1 MYSDEDDP
9 RSFGEASLKKIYK
22 EYLELGSIRAYVKK
36 HGVTYH
42 HARTRIMVA
51 HELFKDDSEFDSLQ
65 KRFRK
70 KPTSRPLSSKSS
82 ERIAPQNASSEV
94 IDETH
99 EGARSITGKG
109 IRTLDDLLNAAGVN
123 RDEWLVTKYIVNKWD
138 AVAKDGTTEL
148 FQVKAWLERR
158 PEFFHTKVAPVAVI
172 PRTYTKRST
181 PDQVA
186 LIIPDSQHGFRR
198 HNGKLI
204 PMHDR
209 RCVDLAIQV
218 CDFIQPDE
226 VVLLGD
232 MLDLAPWSTKYSTP
246 PDLKYTTQPSL
257 IELHWFLQSL
267 RRTGDHKMTYLEGN
281 HEIRIKKAIT
291 DKLEEAVDL
300 RPVGQESDHALLSI
314 PNLLS
319 LDEIGVDYVEPYGS
333 AYWLFDNL
341 VRCHHG
347 STVRTKGGQTVTAML
362 NSGTTSHEIVGHIH
376 RREFASRRIPAEGG
390 FKTVNAMSPGCFC
403 RIDTEISIV
412 PAFAGKPVDW
422 QHGMGIVYKYGDK
435 VSMHLI
441 PIDDGVCYVDG
452 ERFEGSDLQ
461 NEMDKLLQGQ

>member
-1 MYSDEDDP
+1 MYSDEEDP
-9 RSFGEASLKKIYK
+9 RSFNDDNLRELYA
-22 EYLELGSIRAYVKK
+22 EYLDIGSIRGFVKK

-42 HARTRIMVA
+42 FARSRIMMA
-51 HELFKDDSEFDSLQ
+51 HKLYKDDPQFKDLADECE
-65 KRFRK
+65 RRK
-70 KPTSRPLSSKSS
+70 AARQASSSKSN
-82 ERIAPQNASSEV
+82 EL
-94 IDETH
+94 IDESKDGVR
-99 EGARSITGKG
+99 ELSGRG
-109 IRTLDDLLNAAGVN
+109 IRTLDELLDAAGVSQ
-123 RDEWLVTKYIVNKWD
+123 DEWLVMKYVVNKWD

-158 PEFFHTKVAPVAVI
+158 PEFFATKVSPIKV
-172 PRTYTKRST
+172 YKRSYRPRKE

-198 HNGKLI
+198 HKGKLI

-209 RCVDLAIQV
+209 RCIDLAIQV
-218 CDFIQPDE
+218 CDFLKPDE

-232 MLDLAPWSTKYSTP
+232 MLDLAPWSTKFSTP

-257 IELHWFLQSL
+257 MELHWFLQSL
-267 RRTGDHKMTYLEGN
+267 RMSGDHAITYLEGN
-281 HEIRIKKAIT
+281 HELRIRKALT
-291 DKLEEAVDL
+291 DRLEEAVDL
-300 RPVGQESDHALLSI
+300 RPVGKESEHSLLSI

-319 LDEIGVDYVEPYGS
+319 LDDLSVDYVEPYGS
-333 AYWLFDNL
+333 AYWLFDDL

-347 STVRTKGGQTVTAML
+347 NTVRSKGGQTVTAML

-376 RREFASRRIPAEGG
+376 RREFASRRIPAGGG

-403 RIDTEISIV
+403 RIDTEISLV
-412 PAFAGKPVDW
+412 PAFAGRPVDW

-452 ERFEGSDLQ
+452 ERFVGSTLEK
-461 NEMDKLLQGQ
+461 EMDELLRGQ

>member
-1 MYSDEDDP
+1 MYSDEEDP
-9 RSFGEASLKKIYK
+9 RTFSDKNLRELYA
-22 EYLELGSIRAYVKK
+22 EYLKIGSIRGVVKK

-42 HARTRIMVA
+42 FARSRIMMA
-51 HELFKDDSEFDSLQ
+51 HKLYKEDPEFNNAPPPKQ
-65 KRFRK
+65 AGNRK
-70 KPTSRPLSSKSS
+70 
-82 ERIAPQNASSEV
+82 SEV
-94 IDETH
+94 VDETKDGVR
-99 EGARSITGKG
+99 EITGRG
-109 IRTLDDLLNAAGVN
+109 IRTLDDLLSAAGVAG
-123 RDEWLVTKYIVNKWD
+123 DKWIVTKYLVNKWD

-158 PEFFHTKVAPVAVI
+158 PEFFNTKIKPVKVFKRTPP
-172 PRTYTKRST
+172 PRKA

-218 CDFIQPDE
+218 CDFIKPDE

-232 MLDLAPWSTKYSTP
+232 MLDLGPWSTKYSTP
-246 PDLKYTTQPSL
+246 PDIKYTTQPSL
-257 IELHWFLQSL
+257 LELHWFLQSL
-267 RRTGDHKMTYLEGN
+267 RTSGNHRITYLEGN
-281 HEIRIKKAIT
+281 HEIRIRKALT
-291 DKLEEAVDL
+291 DRLEEAVDL
-300 RPVGQESDHALLSI
+300 RPVGKESEHPLLSI

-319 LDEIGVDYVEPYGS
+319 LDDLAVDYVEPYGS

-390 FKTVNAMSPGCFC
+390 FKMVNAMSPGCFC
-403 RIDTEISIV
+403 RIDTEISLDS
-412 PAFAGKPVDW
+412 AK
-422 QHGMGIVYKYGDK
+422 HT
-435 VSMHLI
+435 
-441 PIDDGVCYVDG
+441 
-452 ERFEGSDLQ
+452 
-461 NEMDKLLQGQ
+461 DKLFGGKLDPYEWLECEWTQEGE